1 MERKIRKKETE
12 SKEQKVNR
20 LRKAQEQM
28 RKNRENET
36 TGQRE
41 NRLKK
46 DREQKREKRQQT
58 ESKEQKVVRLRK
70 AREQIRKKQETETK
84 QQREERLKRD
94 REQKRRVKKTETK
107 RQKEERLNK
116 RREADSRR
124 KRSES
129 GKDQTMGG
137 DLKQTSYY
145 QLIVNFH
152 KLVATGPT
160 FVCICCDQLWY
171 KHSLARVETVLK
183 LDNEA
188 VLRCIRTKEKCST
201 VQWVCHTC
209 YNHLK
214 KSKVPPCAVQNKMSF
229 PSKPDHLDL
238 TELEWR
244 LVSPRLI
251 FQKIHEA
258 ARGEQFKI
266 HGNIVNVP
274 DDVINTVNIL
284 PRLST
289 ETDTIK
295 VQLKRKLKYKNYVL
309 SQNIRTSK
317 VFEAA
322 KWLTENAVLY
332 QQESIKLNPEW
343 NDLFT
348 GCKENDTCND
358 SACSSSSNLG
368 KMKTPVPSNKS
379 VKLLCNLFQKMLDCF
394 HLSLIKFLF
403 ALTVNKF

>member
-1 MERKIRKKETE
+1 MRKKRESET
-12 SKEQKVNR
+12 KE
-20 LRKAQEQM
+20 
-28 RKNRENET
+28 
-36 TGQRE
+36 QRE
-41 NRLKK
+41 NSLKK
-46 DREQKREKRQQT
+46 NREQKRVKQQT
-58 ESKEQKVVRLRK
+58 ESKEQKER
-70 AREQIRKKQETETK
+70 
-84 QQREERLKRD
+84 RLKIR
-94 REQKRRVKKTETK
+94 RESERRMKKTETK

-116 RREADSRR
+116 RREAYSRR
-124 KRSES
+124 KLSES
-129 GKDQTMGG
+129 VKVQTMRG
-137 DLKQTSYY
+137 DLKQTSYD

-160 FVCICCDQLWY
+160 LVCICCDQLWY
-171 KHSLARVETVLK
+171 KHSLVRVETVLK

-188 VLRCIRTKEKCST
+188 VLRCIKTEEHCCT

-214 KSKVPPCAVQNKMSF
+214 QNKVPVCAVQNKMSF
-229 PSKPDHLDL
+229 PCKPDHLDL

-258 ARGEQFKI
+258 GRGKQFSI

-274 DDVINTVNIL
+274 ADVINTVNIL

-309 SQNIRTSK
+309 SQNIRSSK

-322 KWLTENAVLY
+322 KWLTEYGVLY
-332 QQESIKLNPEW
+332 QQESIKLNPDW
-343 NDLFT
+343 YDLFT
-348 GCKENDTCND
+348 GCKENDICID
-358 SACSSSSNLG
+358 SACSSSSNIRE
-368 KMKTPVPSNKS
+368 MSVPSNKS
-379 VKLLCNLFQKMLDCF
+379 ANTTVQSFSENGGLFSFQLDKVFICLDCEEVLIDLMSLEN
-394 HLSLIKFLF
+394 HLL
-403 ALTVNKF
+403 